1 MSCDFFLTFLA
12 RLTFFLYLCAVIKTL
27 DTHMK
32 RIILLLALCA
42 SIATTYAQQL
52 GATNVGVMLP
62 LHNVDGDGRRMLEYY
77 RGILMAVDKLKQEG
91 KNVNVMAWNVP
102 IDADPRTTLLENG
115 ATNCQVIFGP
125 LYTKQVKAIGDFCK
139 AYNIKM
145 VIPFS
150 ISGNDVDKNPQI
162 YQVYQNGDE
171 LNTAAIQRVV
181 ENFAD
186 RHVVIIDCNDTTSRK
201 GTFTFALRKILESKG
216 RAYHITN
223 LNSSDEQFVKAFSL
237 SQSNLV
243 ILNTGRMPELRQA
256 IEKLDA
262 MRQRNTAVSCTLFGY
277 TEWLMYA
284 KYLPQQF
291 ARYDAYVPT
300 TFYYNEAS
308 AATQQFAQKY
318 RQNFGDD
325 MMPSLPHFALTGYD
339 HAMYFVGS
347 RGQWLQSPLNFVK
360 TSTNG
365 GYRNR
370 TFMLIHYKNNG
381 GIEALSY

>member
-1 MSCDFFLTFLA
+1 
-12 RLTFFLYLCAVIKTL
+12 
-27 DTHMK
+27 MK
-32 RIILLLALCA
+32 RIILLLSLCA
-42 SIATTYAQQL
+42 TIATGYAQQL
-52 GATNVGVMLP
+52 GAVNVGVMLP

-91 KNVNVMAWNVP
+91 KNVNVRSWNVP
-102 IDADPRTTLLENG
+102 IDADPRTALLENG
-115 ATNCQVIFGP
+115 ATSCQVIFGP
-125 LYTKQVKAIGDFCK
+125 LYSKQVKPIGDFCK

-150 ISGNDVDKNPQI
+150 ITGNDVDKNPQI

-171 LNTAAIQRVV
+171 LNTAAIQRVA

-186 RHVVIIDCNDTTSRK
+186 RHVVIVDCNDTTSRK
-201 GTFTFALRKILESKG
+201 GVFTFALRKILESKG
-216 RAYHITN
+216 RAYNITN

-237 SQSNLV
+237 SQPNLV
-243 ILNTGRMPELRQA
+243 ILNTGRMPELRRA
-256 IEKLDA
+256 IDKLDA
-262 MRQRNTAVSCTLFGY
+262 IRQKNTSVSCTLFGY

-284 KYLPQQF
+284 KYLPQQL
-291 ARYDAYVPT
+291 ARYDAYIPT
-300 TFYYNEAS
+300 TFYYNESS

-318 RQNFGDD
+318 RQNFGTD
-325 MMPSLPHFALTGYD
+325 MMPSLPHFAVTGYD
-339 HAMYFVGS
+339 HAMYFIGQ

-360 TSTNG
+360 TSGG
-365 GYRNR
+365 GYRNK